1 MSLIYSGT
9 SRSPINRGKK
19 FTSMTNANWHYPT
32 KIIVGAGRIA
42 ELPVLCNELGISNP
56 LLVTDPG
63 IANLPMMQSIKN
75 ICAQSNLPIVVFSQI
90 KPNPTGQNIED
101 GVTTYLAGNHDG
113 IVALGGGSALDA
125 GKAIGLIARQKCR
138 LWALEDA
145 GDNDKNADPDLI
157 APILAIPTTA
167 GTGSEVGRAGL
178 IVNEAEQ
185 RKVIIFHPKM
195 LPSSVILDPELTGG
209 LPPHITAATGM
220 DALSHCLEAWCAS
233 NFHPMAEGIALEGI
247 RLVRY
252 NIETAVED
260 GGNIEARL
268 NMLVA
273 SMMGATAFQRGLGA
287 MHALAHPL
295 GAVYDAHHGLLNAI
309 LMPYVLKAN
318 QSAIDEKIARLAG
331 YIGIESSFSGFSG
344 FSGFLDWVLTL
355 RGRIGIPHALSS
367 VIEQDEVFSHIGE
380 MAIVDP
386 SAGGNPIAFSAGEY
400 QAILDDAY
408 HGRL

>member
-1 MSLIYSGT
+1 MNLIYSGT
-9 SRSPINRGKK
+9 LRSPINREKK

-32 KIIVGAGRIA
+32 KIIVGAGRVA
-42 ELPVLCNELGISNP
+42 ELPVLCNDLGISNP

-101 GVTTYLAGNHDG
+101 GVTTYLAGDHDG

-125 GKAIGLIARQKCR
+125 GKAIGLIGRQKCR

-195 LPSSVILDPELTGG
+195 LPSSVILDPELTVG

-220 DALSHCLEAWCAS
+220 DALSHCLEAWCAP

-247 RLVRY
+247 RLVRH

-260 GGNIEARL
+260 GSDIEARL

-331 YIGIESSFSGFSG
+331 YIGIESSFSGF
-344 FSGFLDWVLTL
+344 LDWVLTL

-400 QAILDDAY
+400 QAILEDAY

>member
-1 MSLIYSGT
+1 MNLIYSGT
-9 SRSPINRGKK
+9 LRSPINREKK

-42 ELPVLCNELGISNP
+42 ELPVLCNDLGISNP

-101 GVTTYLAGNHDG
+101 GVTTYLAGDHDG

-195 LPSSVILDPELTGG
+195 LPSSVILDPELTVG

-220 DALSHCLEAWCAS
+220 DALSHCLEAWCAP

-247 RLVRY
+247 RLVRH

-260 GGNIEARL
+260 GSDIEARL

-331 YIGIESSFSGFSG
+331 YIGIESSFSGF
-344 FSGFLDWVLTL
+344 LDWVLTL

-367 VIEQDEVFSHIGE
+367 VIEQDEVFSQIGE

-400 QAILDDAY
+400 QAILEDAY

>member
-1 MSLIYSGT
+1 
-9 SRSPINRGKK
+9 
-19 FTSMTNANWHYPT
+19 MT
-32 KIIVGAGRIA
+32 VGAGRISELPRLCA
-42 ELPVLCNELGISNP
+42 ELRMHRP

-63 IANLPMMQSIKN
+63 IVSLPMMQVIKN
-75 ICAQSNLPIVVFSQI
+75 ICLQASLSIAVFSHI

-101 GVTTYLAGNHDG
+101 GVAKYLAGDHDG

-125 GKAIGLIARQKCR
+125 GKAIGLIARQKCS
-138 LWALEDA
+138 LWDLEDV
-145 GDNDKNADPDLI
+145 GDNEKNADSDLI
-157 APILAIPTTA
+157 APMLAIPTTA

-195 LPSSVILDPELTGG
+195 LPSSVILDPELTVG

-220 DALSHCLEAWCAS
+220 DALSHCLEAWCAP

-247 RLVRY
+247 RLVRH
-252 NIETAVED
+252 NIETAVAD
-260 GGNIEARL
+260 GSDIDARL

-273 SMMGATAFQRGLGA
+273 STMGATAFQRGLGA

-309 LMPYVLKAN
+309 LMPFVLKAN

-331 YIGIESSFSGFSG
+331 YIGVEPSFSD
-344 FSGFLDWVLTL
+344 FLNWVVTL
-355 RGRIGIPHALSS
+355 RERIGIPHALSS
-367 VIEQDEVFSHIGE
+367 VFEQDEVFTQIGE
-380 MAIVDP
+380 MAIADP
-386 SAGGNPIAFSAGEY
+386 SAGSNPIAFTAGEY
-400 QAILDDAY
+400 QAILEDAY

>member
-9 SRSPINRGKK
+9 LRSPINRGKK

-32 KIIVGAGRIA
+32 KIIVGAGRVA
-42 ELPVLCNELGISNP
+42 ELPVLCNDLGISNP

-101 GVTTYLAGNHDG
+101 GVTTYLAGKHDG

-125 GKAIGLIARQKCR
+125 GKAIGLIARQKCH
-138 LWALEDA
+138 LWDLEDA

-195 LPSSVILDPELTGG
+195 LPSSVILDPELTVG

-220 DALSHCLEAWCAS
+220 DALSHCLEAWCAP

-247 RLVRY
+247 RLVRH

-260 GGNIEARL
+260 GSDIEARL

-344 FSGFLDWVLTL
+344 FLDWVLTL

>member
-1 MSLIYSGT
+1 MNLIYSGT
-9 SRSPINRGKK
+9 LRSPINREKK

-42 ELPVLCNELGISNP
+42 ELPVLCNDLGISNP

-101 GVTTYLAGNHDG
+101 GVTTYLAGDHDG

-157 APILAIPTTA
+157 ASILAIPTTA

-195 LPSSVILDPELTGG
+195 LPSSVILDPELTVG

-220 DALSHCLEAWCAS
+220 DALSHCLEAWCAP

-247 RLVRY
+247 RLVRH

-260 GGNIEARL
+260 GSDIEARL

-331 YIGIESSFSGFSG
+331 YIGIESSFSGF
-344 FSGFLDWVLTL
+344 LDWVLTL
-355 RGRIGIPHALSS
+355 RGRIGIPHTLSS
-367 VIEQDEVFSHIGE
+367 VIEQDEVFSQIGE

>member
-9 SRSPINRGKK
+9 LRSPINREKK

-42 ELPVLCNELGISNP
+42 ELAVLCNDLGISNP

-75 ICAQSNLPIVVFSQI
+75 ICAQSNLPIAVFSHI

-101 GVTTYLAGNHDG
+101 GVTTYLSGDHDG

-138 LWALEDA
+138 LWDLEDA
-145 GDNDKNADPDLI
+145 GNNDKNADPDLI

-195 LPSSVILDPELTGG
+195 LPSSVILDPELTVG

-220 DALSHCLEAWCAS
+220 DALSHCLEAWCAP

-247 RLVRY
+247 RLVRR
-252 NIETAVED
+252 NIETAVKD
-260 GGNIEARL
+260 GSDIEARL

-331 YIGIESSFSGFSG
+331 YIGIESSFL
-344 FSGFLDWVLTL
+344 GFLDWVLTL

-367 VIEQDEVFSHIGE
+367 VIELDEVFSQIGE

-400 QAILDDAY
+400 QAILEDAY

>member
-9 SRSPINRGKK
+9 LRSPINREKK

-42 ELPVLCNELGISNP
+42 ELAVLCNDLGISNP

-75 ICAQSNLPIVVFSQI
+75 ICAQSNLPIAVFSHI

-101 GVTTYLAGNHDG
+101 GVTTYLSGDHDG

-195 LPSSVILDPELTGG
+195 LPSSVILDPELTVG

-220 DALSHCLEAWCAS
+220 DALSHCLEAWCAP

-247 RLVRY
+247 RLVLR
-252 NIETAVED
+252 NIETAVKD
-260 GGNIEARL
+260 GSDIEARL

-318 QSAIDEKIARLAG
+318 QSVIDEKIAKLAG
-331 YIGIESSFSGFSG
+331 YIGIESSFL
-344 FSGFLDWVLTL
+344 GFLDWVLTL

-367 VIEQDEVFSHIGE
+367 VIEQDEVFSQIGE

-400 QAILDDAY
+400 QAILEDAY

>member
-9 SRSPINRGKK
+9 LRSPINREKK

-42 ELPVLCNELGISNP
+42 ELPVLCNDLGISNP

-101 GVTTYLAGNHDG
+101 GVTTYLAGDHDG

-157 APILAIPTTA
+157 ASILAIPTTA

-195 LPSSVILDPELTGG
+195 LPSSVILDPELTVG

-220 DALSHCLEAWCAS
+220 DALSHCLEAWCAP

-247 RLVRY
+247 RLVRH

-260 GGNIEARL
+260 GSDIEARL

-318 QSAIDEKIARLAG
+318 QSVIDEKIAKLAG
-331 YIGIESSFSGFSG
+331 YIGIESS

-355 RGRIGIPHALSS
+355 RGRIGIPHTLSS
-367 VIEQDEVFSHIGE
+367 VIEQDEVFSQIGE

>member
-1 MSLIYSGT
+1 MNLIYSGT
-9 SRSPINRGKK
+9 LRSPINREKK

-42 ELPVLCNELGISNP
+42 ELPVLCNDLGISKP

-75 ICAQSNLPIVVFSQI
+75 ICAQSNLPIAVFSHI

-101 GVTTYLAGNHDG
+101 GVTTYLAGDHDG

-195 LPSSVILDPELTGG
+195 LPSSVILDPELTVG

-220 DALSHCLEAWCAS
+220 DALSHCLEAWCAP

-247 RLVRY
+247 RLVRH
-252 NIETAVED
+252 NIETAVKD
-260 GGNIEARL
+260 GSNIEARL

-287 MHALAHPL
+287 MHAIAHPL

-331 YIGIESSFSGFSG
+331 YIGIESSFSGF
-344 FSGFLDWVLTL
+344 LDWVLTL
-355 RGRIGIPHALSS
+355 RGRIGIPHTLSS
-367 VIEQDEVFSHIGE
+367 VIEQDEVFSQIGE

-400 QAILDDAY
+400 QAILEDAY

>member
-9 SRSPINRGKK
+9 LRSPINREKK

-42 ELPVLCNELGISNP
+42 ELPVLCNDLGISNP

-101 GVTTYLAGNHDG
+101 GVTTYLAGDHDG

-138 LWALEDA
+138 LWDLEDA

-195 LPSSVILDPELTGG
+195 LPSSVILDPELTVG

-220 DALSHCLEAWCAS
+220 DALSHCLEAWCAP

-247 RLVRY
+247 RLVRH

-260 GGNIEARL
+260 GSDIEARL

-331 YIGIESSFSGFSG
+331 YIGIESSFSGF
-344 FSGFLDWVLTL
+344 LDWVLTL

-367 VIEQDEVFSHIGE
+367 VIEQDEVFSQIGE

-400 QAILDDAY
+400 QAILDNAY

>member
-1 MSLIYSGT
+1 LRLRVSLIYSGT
-9 SRSPINRGKK
+9 LRSPINRGKK

-42 ELPVLCNELGISNP
+42 ELPVLCNDLGISNP

-101 GVTTYLAGNHDG
+101 GVTTYLAGDHDG

-195 LPSSVILDPELTGG
+195 LPSSVILDPELTVG

-220 DALSHCLEAWCAS
+220 DALSHCLEAWCAP

-247 RLVRY
+247 RLVRH

-260 GGNIEARL
+260 GSDIEARL

-331 YIGIESSFSGFSG
+331 YIGIESSFSGF
-344 FSGFLDWVLTL
+344 LDWVLTL

-367 VIEQDEVFSHIGE
+367 VIEQDEVFSQIGE

-400 QAILDDAY
+400 QAILDNAY

>member
-9 SRSPINRGKK
+9 LRSPINREKK

-42 ELPVLCNELGISNP
+42 ELPVLCNDLGISNP

-101 GVTTYLAGNHDG
+101 GVTTYLAGDHDG

-195 LPSSVILDPELTGG
+195 WPSSVILDPELTVG

-220 DALSHCLEAWCAS
+220 DALSHCLEAWCAP

-247 RLVRY
+247 RLVRH

-260 GGNIEARL
+260 GSDIEARL

-331 YIGIESSFSGFSG
+331 YIGIESSFSGF
-344 FSGFLDWVLTL
+344 LDWVLTL

-400 QAILDDAY
+400 QAILEDAY

>member
-1 MSLIYSGT
+1 MNLIYSGT
-9 SRSPINRGKK
+9 LRSPINREKK

-42 ELPVLCNELGISNP
+42 ELPVLCNDLGISNP

-101 GVTTYLAGNHDG
+101 GVTTYLAGDHDG

-138 LWALEDA
+138 LWSLEDA

-185 RKVIIFHPKM
+185 RKVIIFHPNM
-195 LPSSVILDPELTGG
+195 LPSSVILDPELTVG
-209 LPPHITAATGM
+209 LPSRITAATGM
-220 DALSHCLEAWCAS
+220 DALSHCLEAWCAP

-247 RLVRY
+247 RLVRH

-260 GGNIEARL
+260 GSDIEARL

-331 YIGIESSFSGFSG
+331 YIGIESSFSGF
-344 FSGFLDWVLTL
+344 LDWVLTL

-400 QAILDDAY
+400 QAILEDAY

>member
-42 ELPVLCNELGISNP
+42 ELPVLCNDLGISNP

-63 IANLPMMQSIKN
+63 IVNLPMMQSIKN

-195 LPSSVILDPELTGG
+195 LPSSVILDPELTVG

-260 GGNIEARL
+260 GSDIEARL

-331 YIGIESSFSGFSG
+331 YIGIESSFSGF
-344 FSGFLDWVLTL
+344 LDWVLTL

-400 QAILDDAY
+400 QAILEDAY

>member
-9 SRSPINRGKK
+9 LRSPINRGKK

-42 ELPVLCNELGISNP
+42 ELPVLCNDLGINNP

-101 GVTTYLAGNHDG
+101 GVTTYLAGDHDG

-195 LPSSVILDPELTGG
+195 LPSSVILDPELTVG

-220 DALSHCLEAWCAS
+220 DALSHCLEAWCAP

-247 RLVRY
+247 RLVRH

-260 GGNIEARL
+260 GSDIEARL

-331 YIGIESSFSGFSG
+331 YIGIESSFSGF
-344 FSGFLDWVLTL
+344 LDWVLTL

-367 VIEQDEVFSHIGE
+367 VIEQDEVFSQIGE

-400 QAILDDAY
+400 QAILDNAY

>member
-9 SRSPINRGKK
+9 LRSPINREKK

-42 ELPVLCNELGISNP
+42 ELPVLCNDLGISNP

-101 GVTTYLAGNHDG
+101 GVTTYLAGDHDG

-195 LPSSVILDPELTGG
+195 LPSSVILDPELTVG

-220 DALSHCLEAWCAS
+220 DALSHCLEAWCAP

-247 RLVRY
+247 RLVRH

-260 GGNIEARL
+260 GSDIEARL

-331 YIGIESSFSGFSG
+331 YIGIESSFSGF
-344 FSGFLDWVLTL
+344 LDWVLTL

-367 VIEQDEVFSHIGE
+367 VIEQDEVFSQIGE

-400 QAILDDAY
+400 QAILEDAY

>member
-9 SRSPINRGKK
+9 LRSPINREKK

-42 ELPVLCNELGISNP
+42 ELPVLCNDLGISNP

-75 ICAQSNLPIVVFSQI
+75 ICAQSNLPIAVFSHI

-101 GVTTYLAGNHDG
+101 GVTTYLAGDHDG

-178 IVNEAEQ
+178 IVKEAEQ

-195 LPSSVILDPELTGG
+195 LPSSVILDPELTVG
-209 LPPHITAATGM
+209 LPPNITAATGM
-220 DALSHCLEAWCAS
+220 DALSHCLEAWCAP

-247 RLVRY
+247 RLVRH

-260 GGNIEARL
+260 GSDIEARL
-268 NMLVA
+268 NMLVV

-331 YIGIESSFSGFSG
+331 YIGIESSFSGF
-344 FSGFLDWVLTL
+344 LDWVLTL

-367 VIEQDEVFSHIGE
+367 VIEQDEVFSQIGE

>member
-1 MSLIYSGT
+1 MNLIYSGT
-9 SRSPINRGKK
+9 LRSPINREKK

-42 ELPVLCNELGISNP
+42 ELPVLCNDLGISNP

-101 GVTTYLAGNHDG
+101 GVTTYLAGKHDG

-125 GKAIGLIARQKCR
+125 GKAIGLIARQKCN
-138 LWALEDA
+138 LWDLEDA

-195 LPSSVILDPELTGG
+195 LPSSVILDPELTVG

-220 DALSHCLEAWCAS
+220 DALSHCLEAWCAP

-247 RLVRY
+247 RLVRH
-252 NIETAVED
+252 NVETAVED
-260 GGNIEARL
+260 GSDIEARL

-331 YIGIESSFSGFSG
+331 YIGIESSFSGF
-344 FSGFLDWVLTL
+344 LDWVLTL
-355 RGRIGIPHALSS
+355 RGRIGIPHTLSS
-367 VIEQDEVFSHIGE
+367 VIEQDEVFSQIGE

-400 QAILDDAY
+400 QAILEDAY

>member
-1 MSLIYSGT
+1 MNLIYSGT
-9 SRSPINRGKK
+9 LRSPINREKK

-42 ELPVLCNELGISNP
+42 ELPVLCNDLGISNP

-101 GVTTYLAGNHDG
+101 GVTTYLAGDHDG

-195 LPSSVILDPELTGG
+195 LPSSVILDPELTVG

-220 DALSHCLEAWCAS
+220 DALSHCLEAWCAP

-247 RLVRY
+247 RLVRH

-260 GGNIEARL
+260 GSDIEARL

-331 YIGIESSFSGFSG
+331 YIGIESSFSGF
-344 FSGFLDWVLTL
+344 LDWVLTL

-367 VIEQDEVFSHIGE
+367 VIEQDEVFSQIGE

-400 QAILDDAY
+400 QAILDNAY